1 MLKLKLLSTTCFVPR
16 TFRLICVFLSLSP
29 LLLAVSPTLHADTAP
44 DATQIEKLVKQLGD
58 DDWRKREQATEELKR
73 IGLSARETL
82 MTLLSH
88 ADSEVAARVRRVLE
102 ELPWAIENE
111 DDADA
116 VELLRNF
123 ANESEQQRR
132 NTLNALSFLG
142 AKKNLQPLLR
152 IARFFP
158 SEEIA
163 FVAVG
168 AIELTATRTF
178 DADDTK
184 QIARQTLELKL
195 KPSRPALAQLLA
207 WAQEATGSGDASATL
222 EKAVALETE
231 RLAKRNEVSGEGD
244 EWLRKLKERLAVM
257 RLAEGKAAD
266 CAHLFAELAKSSP
279 DNSAYEL
286 RLCRLLLDANR
297 PKELLAAFE
306 SFKPRAKEDRI
317 LLYAQAAAHR
327 ALNQAD
333 EARKAADAVFARAA
347 SPALH
352 LETAEAL
359 ITIGQRDWAM
369 REYERLMQ
377 ESAEDGRTHHTA
389 LLQLARLASE
399 SNQFERATEL
409 FNNAAK
415 LSERLGDN
423 FHFSM
428 TADDFKLLAKTAE
441 IRLLASQGETDN
453 LKPLLDELAAASPSD
468 FDVAIEVCNVLT
480 EHKRPEAAAVSKTI
494 ADRLSAEAEETTA
507 EFSNNLAWFLART
520 NQRLD
525 EALKL
530 AERAVKLE
538 PDMYA
543 YLDTLAEVHFRL
555 GNVDKAIRVQT
566 RAAQLAPK
574 DPHILSQLRRF
585 KTEKPPK

>member
-1 MLKLKLLSTTCFVPR
+1 VLKLTLHSTICFVPR

-29 LLLAVSPTLHADTAP
+29 LLLAVSPALRADTAP
-44 DATQIEKLVKQLGD
+44 DAAQIEKLVKQLGD

-123 ANESEQQRR
+123 GIQSDPQRR
-132 NTLNALSFLG
+132 NTLNALSLLG
-142 AKKNLQPLLR
+142 AKRNLQPLLR

-163 FVAVG
+163 FVTVS

-178 DADDTK
+178 DADEIRH
-184 QIARQTLELKL
+184 IARQVLDLQL
-195 KPSRPALAQLLA
+195 KPSRPALALLLA

-222 EKAVALETE
+222 EKAVTLEIE
-231 RLAKRNEVSGEGD
+231 RLSKLREDSGDGD
-244 EWLRKLKERLAVM
+244 TWLRQLQERLAVR
-257 RLAEGKAAD
+257 RLADGKPD
-266 CAHLFAELAKSSP
+266 ECVRLFAELAKTSP
-279 DNSAYEL
+279 DNSNYES
-286 RLCRLLLDANR
+286 RLCGLLLEANR

-306 SFKPRAKEDRI
+306 SFKPRAKEERM

-333 EARKAADAVFARAA
+333 EAKKAADAVFARPA
-347 SPALH
+347 SPAL
-352 LETAEAL
+352 LKETAETL
-359 ITIGQRDWAM
+359 LSFGQRDWAM

-377 ESAEDGRTHHTA
+377 ESAEEGRTHHTA

-399 SNQFERATEL
+399 SNQFERAKEL
-409 FNNAAK
+409 FDKAAT

-441 IRLLASQGETDN
+441 IRRLASQAETDK

-480 EHKRPEAAAVSKTI
+480 EHKRPEAAAVTKTI
-494 ADRLSAEAEETTA
+494 ADRLSAELEETTA
-507 EFSNNLAWFLART
+507 EFSNNFAWFLART

-555 GNVDKAIRVQT
+555 GNVDKA
-566 RAAQLAPK
+566 AQLAPQ
-574 DPHILSQLRRF
+574 DPHILAQLHRF
-585 KTEKPPK
+585 KTEKSPK